1 MIVPSHMH
9 SNYLLMITFL
19 LSFSTDLA
27 VYCDPLPLTSSSSS
41 SQSTS
46 STVSPPAPSAAA
58 LYAASSVNFR
68 CPEQFGYYADEYNC
82 SKYFVCV
89 FGEALHESCTGGL
102 RFSSELQTCD
112 WPRNVVCP
120 SEGKCLYHLYFMLI
134 ISFRLVSRTVE
145 KALDHT
151 FIT

>member
-1 MIVPSHMH
+1 MYFELTI
-9 SNYLLMITFL
+9 
-19 LSFSTDLA
+19 SFSFSSTDLA
-27 VYCDPLPLTSSSSS
+27 VNCDPLPLTSSSS
-41 SQSTS
+41 QTS
-46 STVSPPAPSAAA
+46 PAPPAPSAAA

-120 SEGKCLYHLYFMLI
+120 SEGKFW
-134 ISFRLVSRTVE
+134 V
-145 KALDHT
+145 
-151 FIT
+151 

>member
-1 MIVPSHMH
+1 MVR
-9 SNYLLMITFL
+9 
-19 LSFSTDLA
+19 
-27 VYCDPLPLTSSSSS
+27 CDPLPMSSSISS
-41 SQSTS
+41 YNSQSS
-46 STVSPPAPSAAA
+46 I
-58 LYAASSVNFR
+58 NFR

-120 SEGKCLYHLYFMLI
+120 SEGELCSLI
-134 ISFRLVSRTVE
+134 ASSLVSTRMDYAIKNDAME
-145 KALDHT
+145 
-151 FIT
+151 IN

>member
-1 MIVPSHMH
+1 MWILFFITG
-9 SNYLLMITFL
+9 LLPNGTN
-19 LSFSTDLA
+19 
-27 VYCDPLPLTSSSSS
+27 CDPLPANLSSAAIPALP
-41 SQSTS
+41 T
-46 STVSPPAPSAAA
+46 PAPLA
-58 LYAASSVNFR
+58 SVNFR

-120 SEGKCLYHLYFMLI
+120 FEGKFHNTHTHTHLTKKKL
-134 ISFRLVSRTVE
+134 SFV
-145 KALDHT
+145 K
-151 FIT
+151 